1 MGAPP
6 RQLSYLLL
14 LLEALEPRSDMSFFS
29 ELNRRNVFRVI
40 VLYVISSWVILQA
53 ADVLSAILPVPE
65 WTGSFVFLLLA
76 LAFPMVVI
84 FSWVYEITPKGIRR
98 EESVHPEK
106 SVTHLTGRR
115 LEIIIGVVAAL
126 AIVVVIVDRVVPE
139 PHEVVESSEAADPV
153 ESAGPQQSVDD
164 HSIAI
169 LPFDDMSE
177 TGDQAYFSDGLAEEL
192 LNLLAK
198 LPELKVASRT
208 SSFSFRDVGADVPTI
223 AAALGVRYVL
233 EGSVRKQADRIRI
246 TTQLIDAETDFHT
259 WSEVYER
266 EQNDVFAIQDDIAR
280 KVVSA
285 LQLVISNQLET
296 ILSRKSTDDID
307 AFEAYLRGKSFLR
320 MSASD
325 ETLASAEANF
335 RKAVELDANFADAHA
350 GLCDTH
356 RERFHATYD
365 TTAFESAEA
374 ACNRALTLSPGEPSV
389 LISLGQL
396 YILSGQDDRAQQNF
410 LRAIELDNR
419 AADAYEGLAWT
430 YEDQNRIGD
439 AQIAFQRAIDIQ
451 PGYWRAHMAMGGF
464 LFRVGRSD
472 EALFFMRE
480 AVDLSPNNP
489 RALNSL
495 GTTLYML
502 GDFDE
507 ARDIWYRSLQIDPTP
522 IAYSNLGTASF
533 NLQDFEQAAAMY
545 SRAVELTPD
554 DYQLWGA
561 LGDAYR
567 FMPGSEAD
575 STSSYGKAIELAEAY
590 LDLNAEDA
598 YTLAALAHY
607 LASVGRTDQAT
618 WRLARAIELA
628 PGNMYVHYFA
638 ALVAAN
644 SGDIDAAVDA
654 SRRAVNN
661 GYPSKLLA
669 AEPGLQILADSAKFR
684 ELLAIDNSE

>member
-1 MGAPP
+1 
-6 RQLSYLLL
+6 
-14 LLEALEPRSDMSFFS
+14 MSFFS

-76 LAFPMVVI
+76 LAFPMVVF
-84 FSWVYEITPKGIRR
+84 FSWVYEITPEGIKR
-98 EESVHPEK
+98 EQSVHPEK

-115 LEIIIGVVAAL
+115 LDILIGLVAAL

-139 PHEVVESSEAADPV
+139 PHEVVESSEAADPA

-164 HSIAI
+164 YSIAI

-208 SSFSFRDVGADVPTI
+208 SSFSFRDVGADVRTI
-223 AAALGVRYVL
+223 AAKLGVRYVL

-246 TTQLIDAETDFHT
+246 TTQLIDAETDFHI

-266 EQNDVFAIQDDIAR
+266 EQSDVFAIQDDIAR
-280 KVVSA
+280 NVVSA
-285 LQLVISNQLET
+285 LELVISNQSET
-296 ILSRKSTDDID
+296 MLSRKSTEDID

-320 MSASD
+320 MSASG

-335 RKAVELDANFADAHA
+335 RKAIELDASYADAHA
-350 GLCDTH
+350 GLCDTY

-365 TTAFESAEA
+365 MTAFESAEA
-374 ACNRALTLSPGEPSV
+374 ACNRALAIGPGESSV

-396 YILSGQDDRAQQNF
+396 YRLSGQEHRAEQNF
-410 LRAIELDNR
+410 LRAIELDDR
-419 AADAYEGLAWT
+419 AAEAYEGLART
-430 YEDQNRIGD
+430 YEHQNRLDD
-439 AQIAFQRAIDIQ
+439 ARIAFQRAIDIQ
-451 PGYWRAHMAMGGF
+451 PGYWRAHATMGGF
-464 LFRVGRSD
+464 LFRIGRSD
-472 EALFFMRE
+472 EALSFMRA

-495 GTTLYML
+495 GSSLYML
-502 GDFDE
+502 GAFDS
-507 ARDIWYRSLQIDPTP
+507 ARDVWYRSLQIDPTP
-522 IAYSNLGTASF
+522 IAFSNLGTASF
-533 NLQDFEQAAAMY
+533 YLQDFQQAAAMY
-545 SRAVELTPD
+545 SSAVELTPD

-575 STSSYGKAIELAEAY
+575 ATSSYEKAIELGEAY
-590 LDLNAEDA
+590 FNLSADDG

-607 LASVGRTDQAT
+607 FASVGRSDQAA
-618 WRLARAIELA
+618 WRLARAVELE
-628 PGNMYVHYFA
+628 PDNMYVHYFA
-638 ALVAAN
+638 ALVAAS
-644 SGDIDAAVDA
+644 SGDVDAAVDA
-654 SRRAVNN
+654 SRRAMDN
-661 GYPSKLLA
+661 GYPNKLLA
-669 AEPGLQILADSAKFR
+669 AEPGLQSLAATTKFR
-684 ELLAIDNSE
+684 ELLATDSSE

>member
-1 MGAPP
+1 
-6 RQLSYLLL
+6 
-14 LLEALEPRSDMSFFS
+14 MSFFS

-84 FSWVYEITPKGIRR
+84 FSWVYEITPEGIKR
-98 EESVHPEK
+98 EQSVHPDK

-115 LEIIIGVVAAL
+115 LEILIGVVAAL
-126 AIVVVIVDRVVPE
+126 AIVVVIVDRAVPE

-208 SSFSFRDVGADVPTI
+208 SSFSFREVGADVRTI
-223 AAALGVRYVL
+223 AAQLGVRYVL
-233 EGSVRKQADRIRI
+233 EGSVRKQGDKIRI
-246 TTQLIDAETDFHT
+246 TTQLIDAETDFHI

-280 KVVSA
+280 NVVSA
-285 LQLVISNQLET
+285 LQLVISNPSET
-296 ILSRKSTDDID
+296 ILSRKSTENID
-307 AFEAYLRGKSFLR
+307 AFEAYLRGRGFLR
-320 MSASD
+320 MPASG

-335 RKAVELDANFADAHA
+335 RKAIELDASYADAHA
-350 GLCDTH
+350 GLCDTY
-356 RERFHATYD
+356 RERFSTTYD
-365 TTAFESAEA
+365 MTAFESAEA
-374 ACNRALTLSPGEPSV
+374 ACNRALALSPREPSV

-396 YILSGQDDRAQQNF
+396 YRISGEDFRAEQSF
-410 LRAIELDNR
+410 LRAIELDDR
-419 AADAYEGLAWT
+419 AAAAYDGLARTYEHQDRLDDAY
-430 YEDQNRIGD
+430 
-439 AQIAFQRAIDIQ
+439 IAFQRAIDIQ
-451 PGYWRAHMAMGGF
+451 PGYWRAHMKMGSF
-464 LFRVGRSD
+464 LFRIGRSD
-472 EALFFMRE
+472 EALSFMHE

-495 GTTLYML
+495 GSTFYML
-502 GDFDE
+502 GAFDR
-507 ARDIWYRSLQIDPTP
+507 ARDVWYRSLQIDPTP
-522 IAYSNLGTASF
+522 IAFSNLGTASF
-533 NLQDFEQAAAMY
+533 YLQDFQQAAAMY

-554 DYQLWGA
+554 DYELWGA

-575 STSSYGKAIELAEAY
+575 ATSSYEKAIELAEAY
-590 LDLNAEDA
+590 LKLSVDDA
-598 YTLAALAHY
+598 YALAALAHY
-607 LASVGRTDQAT
+607 LASIGRSDQAA
-618 WRLARAIELA
+618 WRLARAVELA
-628 PGNMYVHYFA
+628 PGSMYVHYFA
-638 ALVAAN
+638 ALVAAS
-644 SGDIDAAVDA
+644 SGDVDAAVDA
-654 SRRAVNN
+654 CRRAMDN
-661 GYPSKLLA
+661 GYPSNLLA
-669 AEPGLQILADSAKFR
+669 AEPGLQSLTDSAKFR
-684 ELLAIDNSE
+684 ELLATDSSE

>member
-1 MGAPP
+1 
-6 RQLSYLLL
+6 
-14 LLEALEPRSDMSFFS
+14 MSIFS
-29 ELNRRNVFRVI
+29 ELKRRNVVRVV

-53 ADVLSAILPVPE
+53 ADVLSTILPVPE
-65 WTGSFVFLLLA
+65 WTGSFVFLLLV
-76 LAFPMVVI
+76 LAFPLVVI
-84 FSWVYEITPKGIRR
+84 FSWVYEITPEGIKR
-98 EESVHPEK
+98 EQDVHPDE
-106 SVTHLTGRR
+106 SITNETGRR
-115 LEIIIGVVAAL
+115 LEILIGVFAAVA
-126 AIVVVIVDRVVPE
+126 IIFVVADRLVPE
-139 PHEVVESSEAADPV
+139 SHEVVESRDVADPV
-153 ESAGPQQSVDD
+153 ESAGPQQSVDEY
-164 HSIAI
+164 SIAV

-208 SSFSFRDVGADVPTI
+208 SSFAFRDVGADIRTI
-223 AAALGVRYVL
+223 AAKLGVRYVL
-233 EGSVRKQADRIRI
+233 EGSVRKQGDRIRI
-246 TTQLIDAETDFHT
+246 TTQLIDAETNFHT

-266 EQNDVFAIQDDIAR
+266 EQIDVFAIQDDIAR
-280 KVVSA
+280 KVVSS
-285 LQLVISNQLET
+285 LQLVISNQSET

-335 RKAVELDANFADAHA
+335 QKAIELDANYADAHA

-365 TTAFESAEA
+365 MSAFESAEA
-374 ACNRALTLSPGEPSV
+374 ACNRALAISPGEPSV

-396 YILSGQDDRAQQNF
+396 YRLSGQDDRAEQNF
-410 LRAIELDNR
+410 LRAIALDNR
-419 AADAYEGLAWT
+419 AAEAYEGLART
-430 YEDQNRIGD
+430 YAHQNRIDD
-439 AQIAFQRAIDIQ
+439 ARIAFQRAIEIQ
-451 PGYWRAHMAMGGF
+451 PGYWRAHATMGGF
-464 LFRVGRSD
+464 LFRIGRSD
-472 EALFFMRE
+472 EALSYMRE

-554 DYQLWGA
+554 DYRFWGA

-567 FMPGSEAD
+567 FMPGREAD
-575 STSSYGKAIELAEAY
+575 SASSYEKAIDLAEGY

-607 LASVGRTDQAT
+607 LGSVGRTDQAA
-618 WRLARAIELA
+618 WRLERAVELA

-644 SGDIDAAVDA
+644 SGDVDAAVDA
-654 SRRAVNN
+654 SRRAMDN

-669 AEPGLQILADSAKFR
+669 AEPGLHNLADSAKFR
-684 ELLAIDNSE
+684 ELLAIYNSE

>member
-1 MGAPP
+1 
-6 RQLSYLLL
+6 
-14 LLEALEPRSDMSFFS
+14 MSFFS

-53 ADVLSAILPVPE
+53 ADVLSGILPVPQ

-84 FSWVYEITPKGIRR
+84 FSWVYEITPEGIKR
-98 EESVHPEK
+98 EQNIHPEK

-115 LEIIIGVVAAL
+115 LDILIGAVAAL

-139 PHEVVESSEAADPV
+139 PHEVVESSEATDPV
-153 ESAGPQQSVDD
+153 ESTDPQHSVDE

-177 TGDQAYFSDGLAEEL
+177 NGDQAYFSDGLAEEL

-208 SSFSFRDVGADVPTI
+208 SSFSFRNVGADISTI
-223 AAALGVRYVL
+223 AAELGVRYVL
-233 EGSVRKQADRIRI
+233 EGSVRKQGDRIRI
-246 TTQLIDAETDFHT
+246 TTQLIDAETNFHT

-280 KVVSA
+280 NVVSA
-285 LQLVISNQLET
+285 LQLVISNQSKT
-296 ILSRKSTDDID
+296 MLSRRSTDDID

-320 MSASD
+320 MSPSE

-335 RKAVELDANFADAHA
+335 HKAIELDASYADAHA
-350 GLCDTH
+350 GLCDTY
-356 RERFHATYD
+356 RERFQVTYD
-365 TTAFESAEA
+365 MTAFESAEA
-374 ACNRALTLSPGEPSV
+374 ACNRALAIGPGESSV

-396 YILSGQDDRAQQNF
+396 YRLSGQDDRAEQNF
-410 LRAIELDNR
+410 LSAIELNDR
-419 AADAYEGLAWT
+419 AAAAYEGLART
-430 YEDQNRIGD
+430 YERQSRLDDARI
-439 AQIAFQRAIDIQ
+439 AYQRAIDIQ
-451 PGYWRAHMAMGGF
+451 PGYWRAHATMGGF
-464 LFRVGRSD
+464 LFRIGRSD
-472 EALFFMRE
+472 EALSFMRE

-495 GTTLYML
+495 GSTLYML
-502 GDFDE
+502 GAFDK
-507 ARDIWYRSLQIDPTP
+507 ARDVWYRSLQIDPTP
-522 IAYSNLGTASF
+522 IAFSNLGTASF
-533 NLQDFEQAAAMY
+533 YLQDFQQAAAMY

-575 STSSYGKAIELAEAY
+575 ATSSYEKAIELAEAY
-590 LDLNAEDA
+590 LNLSADDGYA
-598 YTLAALAHY
+598 LAALAHY
-607 LASVGRTDQAT
+607 LAAIGRSDQAA
-618 WRLARAIELA
+618 WRLARAVDLA
-628 PGNMYVHYFA
+628 PGDMYVHYFA
-638 ALVAAN
+638 ALVAAS
-644 SGDIDAAVDA
+644 SGDVDAAVDA
-654 SRRAVNN
+654 SRRAMDN
-661 GYPSKLLA
+661 GYPSTLLA
-669 AEPGLQILADSAKFR
+669 AEPGLRSLADSAKFS
-684 ELLAIDNSE
+684 ELLATDSSE

>member
-1 MGAPP
+1 
-6 RQLSYLLL
+6 
-14 LLEALEPRSDMSFFS
+14 MSFFS

-53 ADVLSAILPVPE
+53 ADVLSAILPVPQ

-76 LAFPMVVI
+76 LAFPLVVI
-84 FSWVYEITPKGIRR
+84 FSWVYEITPEGIKR
-98 EESVHPEK
+98 EQDIRPEISVAR
-106 SVTHLTGRR
+106 VTGRR
-115 LEIIIGVVAAL
+115 LEILIGVVAAL

-139 PHEVVESSEAADPV
+139 PHEAVESSEAADPA
-153 ESAGPQQSVDD
+153 ESAGPQQSVDEY
-164 HSIAI
+164 SLAI

-208 SSFSFRDVGADVPTI
+208 SSFSFRDVGVDIRTI
-223 AAALGVRYVL
+223 AAKLGVRYVL
-233 EGSVRKQADRIRI
+233 EGSVRKQGDRIRI
-246 TTQLIDAETDFHT
+246 TTQLIDAETNFHT

-280 KVVSA
+280 NVVSA
-285 LQLVISNQLET
+285 LQLVISNQSET

-320 MSASD
+320 MSASE

-335 RKAVELDANFADAHA
+335 RKAIELDANYADAHA

-365 TTAFESAEA
+365 ITAFESAEA
-374 ACNRALTLSPGEPSV
+374 ACNRALALGPREPSV

-396 YILSGQDDRAQQNF
+396 YRLSGEDYRAEQNF
-410 LRAIELDNR
+410 LRAIELDAR
-419 AADAYEGLAWT
+419 AAAAYDGLART
-430 YEDQNRIGD
+430 YEHQSRLDD
-439 AQIAFQRAIDIQ
+439 ARMAFQRAIHIQ
-451 PGYWRAHMAMGGF
+451 PGYWRAHATMGGF
-464 LFRVGRSD
+464 LFRIGRSD
-472 EALFFMRE
+472 EALSFMRE
-480 AVDLSPNNP
+480 AIHLSPNNP

-495 GTTLYML
+495 GTTLYMV
-502 GDFDE
+502 GEFDE
-507 ARDIWYRSLQIDPTP
+507 ARDVWYRSLQIDPTP
-522 IAYSNLGTASF
+522 IAFSNLGTASF
-533 NLQDFEQAAAMY
+533 YLQDFEQAAAMY
-545 SRAVELTPD
+545 LRAVELTPD

-567 FMPGSEAD
+567 FMPGREAD
-575 STSSYGKAIELAEAY
+575 SASSYEKAIELAEAY
-590 LDLNAEDA
+590 FNLSADDG

-607 LASVGRTDQAT
+607 LASIGRSDQAA
-618 WRLARAIELA
+618 WRLSRAVELE
-628 PGNMYVHYFA
+628 PDNMYVHYFA
-638 ALVAAN
+638 ALVAAS
-644 SGDIDAAVDA
+644 SGNVDAAVDA
-654 SRRAVNN
+654 SRRAMDN

-669 AEPGLQILADSAKFR
+669 AEPGLRNLADSAKFR
-684 ELLAIDNSE
+684 ELLATDGSE